1 MKDDN
6 VYLLNDMKDN
16 FQDQLLENVMDN
28 DNKKDE
34 KIEKVMLLTT

>member
-1 MKDDN
+1 
-6 VYLLNDMKDN
+6 MKDN